1 MAGPGDE
8 ISAGTAS
15 SSRMRASH
23 GDREQVIEVLK
34 AAFVHGRLDK
44 DEFDLRVGRALAS
57 RTYAD
62 LAALTADIPARLATA
77 RPLRSARKPASKKKK
92 AAALSCATLTLL
104 VGVRA
109 VPPLPDG
116 PVEISVI
123 AAIFVLFAIMATGW
137 LLLFHAWLEER
148 AGRQSTQGLPP
159 GDGGAASRR
168 LAQASPARK
177 LPQPDRDPRQAAKA
191 SPIRRPRPALP
202 SWRTPNRGRLR
213 QYAIS

>member
-8 ISAGTAS
+8 ISAGAAGR
-15 SSRMRASH
+15 SRMRASH

-62 LAALTADIPARLATA
+62 LTALTADIPARLTTA
-77 RPLRSARKPASKKKK
+77 RPRQPAREPASKKKK
-92 AAALSCATLTLL
+92 AAAALACATLALL
-104 VGVRA
+104 AGVVA

-116 PVEISVI
+116 SLDEMVVI
-123 AAIFVLFAIMATGW
+123 TAIFVFFGTVGTGW
-137 LLLFHAWLEER
+137 FLLLHAWLEER

-168 LAQASPARK
+168 LAQANPARK
-177 LPQPDRDPRQAAKA
+177 VPPGDRDPGQAAKA
-191 SPIRRPRPALP
+191 SPIRRL
-202 SWRTPNRGRLR
+202 RL
-213 QYAIS
+213 AFP